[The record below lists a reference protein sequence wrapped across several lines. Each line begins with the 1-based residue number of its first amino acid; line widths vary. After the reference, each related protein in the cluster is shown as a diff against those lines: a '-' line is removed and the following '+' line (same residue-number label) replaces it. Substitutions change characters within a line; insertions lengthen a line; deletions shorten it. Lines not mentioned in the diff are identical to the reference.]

1 MKKKI
6 RISGNRT
13 IIGIICIVLAL
24 LITFGVAPLVNRLAD
39 QKVNIVRLRNDVE
52 RGHIIT
58 AEDIEIAKVGAYN
71 LPDNVIKDG
80 NAVVGKYAATD
91 LYAGDYLFYNKL
103 STESKSASDVLL
115 GLDGSKVAVSV
126 AISTF
131 AGGLSDKL
139 ENGDMY
145 LIPTAEVPVT
155 NYHRDDILTGD
166 ELPLKYTAYS
176 ACFRAEAGAAGR
188 DTRGLI
194 RMHQFNKVE
203 LVKFTKPEES
213 WAELDK
219 LTNDAEEVL
228 QLLGLPYHVVRLCT
242 GDLGFSSA
250 TTYDLEVWLPAA
262 NCYREISSCSN
273 FLDFQAR
280 RANIRFR
287 RDAKSKPEFVHTLN
301 GSGVAVGRTVAAIL
315 ENYQQADGSVVVPE
329 VLRPYMGCD
338 VIPAPKK

>member
-103 STESKSASDVLL
+103 ST
-115 GLDGSKVAVSV
+115 V

-139 ENGDMY
+139 ENGDIVSVIIY
-145 LIPTAEVPVT
+145 DKEKYTSYIPAELKYVRVITAT
-155 NYHRDDILTGD
+155 TGD
-166 ELPLKYTAYS
+166 GIDKDEASEGGKS
-176 ACFRAEAGAAGR
+176 A
-188 DTRGLI
+188 T
-194 RMHQFNKVE
+194 VTV
-203 LVKFTKPEES
+203 LVTPEQ
-213 WAELDK
+213 AELLAQYNSVTTLHFALVYRGSREQADEYIK
-219 LTNDAEEVL
+219 VQDEYLNSGIENSPEAEE
-228 QLLGLPYHVVRLCT
+228 
-242 GDLGFSSA
+242 
-250 TTYDLEVWLPAA
+250 
-262 NCYREISSCSN
+262 EI
-273 FLDFQAR
+273 
-280 RANIRFR
+280 
-287 RDAKSKPEFVHTLN
+287 N
-301 GSGVAVGRTVAAIL
+301 G
-315 ENYQQADGSVVVPE
+315 
-329 VLRPYMGCD
+329 
-338 VIPAPKK
+338 